1 MDPFDSFKLFYVLY
15 RHSVFWTKE
24 QKMKY
29 SKHSCIADIHVM
41 NSDHTSRDD
50 LVDLYPR
57 VSIKLTVS
65 RKVAQKLAAKRK
77 NWQAFNYSSSKNW
90 TIIFFFNNQC
100 WFESFIILDC
110 HVSCLACGTCG
121 KKKRKLLYIDPS
133 VTLSEITLVAWL

>member
-1 MDPFDSFKLFYVLY
+1 M
-15 RHSVFWTKE
+15 E
-24 QKMKY
+24 Y

-77 NWQAFNYSSSKNW
+77 N
-90 TIIFFFNNQC
+90 
-100 WFESFIILDC
+100 
-110 HVSCLACGTCG
+110 
-121 KKKRKLLYIDPS
+121 
-133 VTLSEITLVAWL
+133 